1 LNINHMEQLT
11 FDAKILREAATPPIS
26 GSEMA
31 RRMKIHRVYLLN
43 MERGRCPWLPQRKAD
58 FLRALSEWE
67 VNPVKTP
74 RKQRSDIGR
83 KRRKRRRKKRVE
95 AVALPHS
102 HHEITGIG

>member
-1 LNINHMEQLT
+1 MFYVEQLT
-11 FDAKILREAATPPIS
+11 FDAKILREAATPPIT

-58 FLRALSEWE
+58 FLRALAEWE
-67 VNPVKTP
+67 ANPTPTP
-74 RKQRSDIGR
+74 RKQRSDLGR
-83 KRRKRRRKKRVE
+83 KRRKRRRKKALVA
-95 AVALPHS
+95 AVVVPHS